1 MLNFKGNTS
10 VLCRTK
16 PNGMK
21 IRILG
26 LLLAGVIG
34 LGGCM
39 KSNYQTVG
47 NQKIEK
53 SDQLTSFAFAE
64 ESMSDSEDWSSLQRA
79 VYHDLQGKN
88 YFYDNVNPDI
98 LVFVKELPKGVE
110 LLSGN
115 KYKGILETGKIKTKG
130 TTLLIQLV
138 DTQNYQTVWRG
149 FAASQSNR
157 LAVSAIQ
164 PRMVESILNQ

>member
-1 MLNFKGNTS
+1 
-10 VLCRTK
+10 
-16 PNGMK
+16 MK

-26 LLLAGVIG
+26 ILLAVIIS
-34 LGGCM
+34 LSGCM
-39 KSNYQTVG
+39 KSNYQTIG
-47 NQKIEK
+47 NQKIQKADELK
-53 SDQLTSFAFAE
+53 SFAFAE
-64 ESMSDSEDWSSLQRA
+64 ENVSNSNHWSSLQRA
-79 VYHDLQGKN
+79 VYRDLQGKN

-115 KYKGILETGKIKTKG
+115 SYKGTLETGKIKTKG
-130 TTLLIQLV
+130 QTLLIQLV

-157 LAVSAIQ
+157 LAFSAVQ